1 MHLLR
6 EPSEINSLKQ
16 RLSRKRGDGRAGEM
30 LVKATTSGEL
40 DISCLA
46 AGTVPGMVRALVE
59 FRLAEWELEKL
70 AGDVLLIG
78 GEIVANAVRIA
89 RDREIRVRF
98 TREAGA
104 VVLAVWDPSDEMPVV
119 RPVTELTLDDVVPDA
134 RALDDGYDDGTGGW
148 GLPLVQALS
157 TECGVRR
164 TEPSGKWVWAAV
176 AC

>member
-1 MHLLR
+1 M
-6 EPSEINSLKQ
+6 
-16 RLSRKRGDGRAGEM
+16 
-30 LVKATTSGEL
+30 KAVEAGEL

-46 AGTVPGMVRALVE
+46 ARTTAGLVRTLVE
-59 FRLAEWELEKL
+59 FRLAEWGLEKI
-70 AGDVLLIG
+70 AGDVLLIV
-78 GEIVANAVRIA
+78 GELVANAVEYT

-104 VVLAVWDPSDEMPVV
+104 VVLAVWDSSDEMPVA
-119 RPVTELTLDDVVPDA
+119 RPVTELGLNDIVPDA

-157 TECGVRR
+157 SDCGVRK

>member
-1 MHLLR
+1 M
-6 EPSEINSLKQ
+6 
-16 RLSRKRGDGRAGEM
+16 A
-30 LVKATTSGEL
+30 
-40 DISCLA
+40 CLA

-59 FRLAEWELEKL
+59 FRLVEWGL
-70 AGDVLLIG
+70 AKVADNVLLIC
-78 GEIVANAVRIA
+78 GELVTNAVQIA

-104 VVLAVWDPSDEMPVV
+104 VVLAVWDPSDQMPVV
-119 RPVTELTLDDVVPDA
+119 SPVAELTLDDVVPDA

-157 TECGVRR
+157 SECGVRK